1 MSESPPGNSR
11 FGKQAKFVVTQE
23 RWPVTPV
30 VGILTGRSEVQN
42 LNTSNTTVQP
52 ANENRE

>member
-11 FGKQAKFVVTQE
+11 FGKQAKLVVKQE